1 MLDHEYPKVLF
12 ISHNAFSKTLN
23 NGKTFSSLFSGW
35 PKDKIAQ
42 LYFHNEH
49 PDFDVCENYF
59 IITDEQILKRKKI
72 EVGQIITRGNVVNVK
87 KTQSPLHSYVRK
99 KPMSIFTM
107 LRDIIWDSKKW
118 DNLRFQKWVENFS
131 PDIIFFVGG
140 GSKFSYKITKK
151 IADKYGIPVLLYY
164 TDDYITMGPSL
175 DVFGWINQ
183 IRLRLYL
190 KKFMPV
196 VKKIFVIGED
206 MKHEYSLRFKKDCI
220 PIMNSVNISG
230 FEKIDRY
237 INLSK
242 VKNSINIAY
251 FGGLHLNRWVTL
263 EKLGIAMRNLYENN
277 AIQFRL
283 FVYTN
288 QKPDTEIY
296 TKINYPPFIQYMGS
310 VDQNEIINEMNKYDI
325 LIHAESFERKMTYK
339 TRLSISTKIP
349 EYLATGKPILGV
361 GPSTLSSIKYLK
373 SSTDSFILE
382 DLSESSINDIL
393 IDIYRSKENFASIG
407 KKNIIF
413 AKKNHSIEKERSK
426 VKNVILDSVYSCN

>member
-1 MLDHEYPKVLF
+1 MLDQEYPKVLF

-35 PKDKIAQ
+35 PKDKISQ

-49 PDFDVCENYF
+49 PNFDVCENYF
-59 IITDEQILKRKKI
+59 IITDEQILKRKKK
-72 EVGQIITRGNVVNVK
+72 EVGQILTRENVGNVK
-87 KTQSPLHSYVRK
+87 KTQSSLHSYVRK
-99 KPMSIFTM
+99 KPMSVFTT
-107 LRDIIWDSKKW
+107 LRDIVWDLKKW

-140 GSKFSYKITKK
+140 GSGFSYKITKK
-151 IADKYGIPVLLYY
+151 IADKHKIPVLLYY
-164 TDDYITMGPSL
+164 TDDYITMVPSL

-206 MKHEYSLRFKKDCI
+206 MKHEYSSRFKKDCV
-220 PIMNSVNISG
+220 PIMNSINIREFKKIKRPLNISKA
-230 FEKIDRY
+230 ED
-237 INLSK
+237 
-242 VKNSINIAY
+242 SITIAY
-251 FGGLHLNRWVTL
+251 FGGLHLKRWETL
-263 EKLGIAMRNLYENN
+263 SKLGIAMKKLYKKN

-288 QKPDTEIY
+288 QKPDTDIY
-296 TKINYPPFIQYMGS
+296 NKINIPPFIQYMES
-310 VDQNEIINEMNKYDI
+310 VDQNEIINEMYKYDM
-325 LIHAESFERKMTYK
+325 LIHAESFEREMTHK

-349 EYLATGKPILGV
+349 EYLATGKPIFGV

-382 DLSESSINDIL
+382 DLSDASIKKTL
-393 IDIYRSKENFASIG
+393 IEIYNSKENFASIG
-407 KKNIIF
+407 EKNIIF
-413 AKKNHSIEKERSK
+413 AKENHSIEKERSK
-426 VKNVILDSVYSCN
+426 VKKVILDSVYKFS